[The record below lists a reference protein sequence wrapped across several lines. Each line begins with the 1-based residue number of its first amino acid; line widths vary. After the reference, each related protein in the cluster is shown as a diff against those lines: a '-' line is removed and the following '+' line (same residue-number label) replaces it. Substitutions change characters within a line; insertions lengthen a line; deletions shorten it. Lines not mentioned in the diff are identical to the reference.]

1 MDKRT
6 NNYIKNQIRFICSVV
21 AECEKRNKN
30 LKNQIDNC
38 KNFDQVEY
46 VLLKE
51 VKFVGVL
58 LEEIRRSNKI
68 MQEKMGNNYAKLIGL
83 GTPYE
88 EAIHSLREVKLELDT
103 YLKIIRDKMLSEMKS
118 KFNHKKKKFR

>member
-6 NNYIKNQIRFICSVV
+6 NDYIKNQIRFVCSVE

-30 LKNQIDNC
+30 LKNQLNDC
-38 KNFDQVEY
+38 KNLDQVEY
-46 VLLKE
+46 ILLGE
-51 VKFVGVL
+51 VKFVGLL

-68 MQEKMGNNYAKLIGL
+68 MQEKIGIGYAKLIGL

-88 EAIHSLREVKLELDT
+88 EAIHVLRQVKLELDT
-103 YLKIIRDKMLSEMKS
+103 YLKIIRDKMLSDMKQ
-118 KFNHKKKKFR
+118 KFNYRKKKFR